1 MKQFWVF
8 LAVVILGLSNTSHS
22 KAQGTIPSKE
32 YKEAISFIQGNGVY
46 DRAVMQFF
54 EGMRDYGYSHFSIF
68 IRDAQALACIL
79 MLVFFSIKSYEIMS
93 GDKKMEIMPLLRP
106 FGLIMVT
113 IWWGYFC
120 QMLAFPTD
128 IISTKTEAL
137 FSAQN
142 DKINA
147 LRLDRSVYLV
157 QVSDRL
163 IEYQA
168 TTELAS
174 EKAKET
180 DDGLGTVIVDG
191 VKDFFTENIYGPIAQ
206 MKIRMQ
212 TSMQLLVTQILEILA
227 IWILRICVYFIFI
240 IQIIYSTVLVIL
252 GPFSVAVSVLPA
264 FRDAFST
271 WIARF
276 ISVNLY
282 VGIAFLVLYITGLL
296 QEWALLQEIAK
307 YEALLNDSEAAVL
320 EKLSW
325 MAGNGILS
333 FGLVI
338 VAFLVG
344 AIAMTTVPSISTWIV
359 STSGISSAASTAG
372 RTASTLGRVSTRIM
386 TKGMR
391 G

>member
-1 MKQFWVF
+1 MKRTLTYTIGV
-8 LAVVILGLSNTSHS
+8 LAAFSSAQAGY
-22 KAQGTIPSKE
+22 AQGHIPAEE
-32 YKEAISFIQGNGVY
+32 YKEAVSFIQGNGVY

-54 EGMRDYGYSHFSIF
+54 EGMRDYGYSHFEVF
-68 IRDAQALACIL
+68 IRDAQALACIF
-79 MLVFFSIKSYEIMS
+79 MIIFFSIKSYEVMS

-106 FGLIMVT
+106 FGLVMVT

-120 QMLAFPTD
+120 QMLSFPTD
-128 IISTKTEAL
+128 IISAKTETL

-147 LRLDRSVYLV
+147 LRLDRAVYLV
-157 QVSDRL
+157 QLSDRL
-163 IEYQA
+163 VEYQA
-168 TTELAS
+168 NTELAS

-180 DDGLGTVIVDG
+180 DEGLGTMVVDG
-191 VKDFFTENIYGPIAQ
+191 VKGFFTDHIYGPIAQ

-212 TSMQLLVTQILEILA
+212 TSFQLLVTQVLEILA
-227 IWILRICVYFIFI
+227 IWILRVCVYFIFI

-252 GPFSVAVSVLPA
+252 GPFSLAVSVLPA
-264 FRDAFST
+264 FRDAFTT

-276 ISVNLY
+276 VSVNLY

-296 QEWALLQEIAK
+296 QEWALLQEISK
-307 YEALLNDSEAAVL
+307 YESLLNDTEAAVL

-338 VAFLVG
+338 VSFLVG
-344 AIAMTTVPSISTWIV
+344 AIAITTVPSISTWIV

-372 RTASTLGRVSTRIM
+372 RTASTLGRISTRIM
-386 TKGMR
+386 TRGMKG
-391 G
+391 